1 MDILFTI
8 FETELGWIGLEKT
21 NHGISLVTFPQKSK
35 SKCKSLIGTVNKIS
49 NKSCSE
55 LSYIKDQI
63 SLYASG
69 VKVDFSSV
77 KLDYTGHTKFSKKTL
92 EACRDVPFGERRN
105 YKWLANQSGSA
116 FAYRAV
122 GQIMAKNK
130 FPIIVPCH
138 RIVGSTGKLTGFR
151 GKNNDLDM
159 KMKFLN
165 LEQNIKT

>member
-1 MDILFTI
+1 M
-8 FETELGWIGLEKT
+8 
-21 NHGISLVTFPQKSK
+21 V
-35 SKCKSLIGTVNKIS
+35 
-49 NKSCSE
+49 
-55 LSYIKDQI
+55 
-63 SLYASG
+63 
-69 VKVDFSSV
+69 
-77 KLDYTGHTKFSKKTL
+77 
-92 EACRDVPFGERRN
+92 
-105 YKWLANQSGSA
+105 ANQSGSE